1 MRGADL
7 AAAPLPAPRT
17 PLVGR
22 ERELAAVQA
31 LLVRDEVRLLTLTG
45 PGGVGKTRLAI
56 AVAET
61 MASGSR
67 VEAAFV
73 PLAAVGAP
81 EQMAL
86 AIFQSLGGR
95 DAGIDFSV
103 ARLHHLLGERDVLLV
118 LDNLEHLLPA
128 APVIS
133 TLLNACPRLKILA
146 TSRVALGVSGEQEFL
161 VPPLSLPLGSERRE
175 MESGNSPAVR
185 LFAMRAGAARADFV
199 LSAHN
204 AADVAAI
211 CRRVD
216 GLPLA
221 IELAAARV
229 THLSPRALLERM
241 KRPGVG
247 QLPLLTGGPR
257 DLPARQRT
265 MHDAIAWSYALLD
278 HAEQTVFAQLA
289 VFVGGFSLE
298 AAAAVCAMSDLAVLE
313 RVGALVAKNL
323 VQYEGDAGG
332 EPRYGML
339 ETIREFGLERL
350 AASGQEEEVRDRH
363 AAWAQAVAERAASHA
378 MESDAADWLAILERE
393 HPNLRAAWTWLVNRE
408 DGTGLLRLAAAL
420 WPFWEERMHYG
431 EARGWLEAALAL
443 GRDAPARDRLAAL
456 AGAGTMAWRQSD
468 FAAAIAYHEQALRL
482 ARDLGDRDAEAFA
495 LNNLGAQAAEQG
507 DFDAARVWF
516 DACLAVAREAG
527 AVLQVIR
534 ALHNLAHMQ
543 RVQHDSAGALQTM
556 EEVLALAREHD
567 LGWPLP
573 SILDGLGLAATD
585 LGDYDRAL
593 ALLTESLST
602 AVVQGNQGNV
612 IDGIES
618 LARLAAVTDQ
628 ADLATRLFGAGDAMR
643 EDLGFRR
650 SPTDVAYI
658 EPIMSTLRETLGA
671 DGFAAEWTQGRALS
685 PGEAIAE
692 ALALHVDATS
702 GATPPA
708 GKRSTPHG
716 LTRREAEVLRLIAAG
731 HTNRIVAESLY
742 ISPTTVARHIA
753 NIYAKLTIE
762 SRAQAVAFVH
772 QHGLD

>member
-1 MRGADL
+1 MG
-7 AAAPLPAPRT
+7 
-17 PLVGR
+17 
-22 ERELAAVQA
+22 
-31 LLVRDEVRLLTLTG
+31 
-45 PGGVGKTRLAI
+45 
-56 AVAET
+56 
-61 MASGSR
+61 
-67 VEAAFV
+67 
-73 PLAAVGAP
+73 
-81 EQMAL
+81 
-86 AIFQSLGGR
+86 
-95 DAGIDFSV
+95 
-103 ARLHHLLGERDVLLV
+103 
-118 LDNLEHLLPA
+118 
-128 APVIS
+128 
-133 TLLNACPRLKILA
+133 
-146 TSRVALGVSGEQEFL
+146 
-161 VPPLSLPLGSERRE
+161 
-175 MESGNSPAVR
+175 
-185 LFAMRAGAARADFV
+185 
-199 LSAHN
+199 
-204 AADVAAI
+204 
-211 CRRVD
+211 
-216 GLPLA
+216 
-221 IELAAARV
+221 
-229 THLSPRALLERM
+229 
-241 KRPGVG
+241 
-247 QLPLLTGGPR
+247 
-257 DLPARQRT
+257 
-265 MHDAIAWSYALLD
+265 
-278 HAEQTVFAQLA
+278 
-289 VFVGGFSLE
+289 
-298 AAAAVCAMSDLAVLE
+298 
-313 RVGALVAKNL
+313 
-323 VQYEGDAGG
+323 
-332 EPRYGML
+332 
-339 ETIREFGLERL
+339 
-350 AASGQEEEVRDRH
+350 
-363 AAWAQAVAERAASHA
+363 
-378 MESDAADWLAILERE
+378 SDAADWLAILELE
-393 HPNLRAAWTWLVNRE
+393 HPNLRAAWTWLVDRE
-408 DGTGLLRLAAAL
+408 DGPGLLRLAAAL

-456 AGAGTMAWRQSD
+456 TGAGTMAWRQSD

-507 DFDAARVWF
+507 DFDSAGVWF
-516 DACLAVAREAG
+516 AECIAVAREAG
-527 AVLQVIR
+527 AVLQTIR

-593 ALLTESLST
+593 ALLTESLT
-602 AVVQGNQGNV
+602 TTVAQGNQGNV

-692 ALALHVDATS
+692 ALALHVDATG

-716 LTRREAEVLRLIAAG
+716 LTRREAEILSLIAAG
-731 HTNRIVAESLY
+731 HTNRGVAELLY